1 MILDLHAVELQPCQL
16 EMQVADLGL
25 MAMNLL
31 LDVCLLHLEI
41 VLIPVLI
48 GLMIRRLVAL
58 EGW

>member
-1 MILDLHAVELQPCQL
+1 MILDLHAVEFQPCQL

-41 VLIPVLI
+41 VLTPVLI